1 MQAVRDGLQVHLQ
14 SFNEVR
20 LDRMLDWLTH
30 LVPEGVL
37 IKELSVAP
45 APPPIQRRGLVPVAY
60 QPGQKPFLVK
70 LEIMLAETDFDS
82 AEASSAEIV
91 RRLSRRL
98 QMVDTRL
105 DVPAPEADLRRKI
118 SLVVNANVRAQDF

>member
-1 MQAVRDGLQVHLQ
+1 M
-14 SFNEVR
+14 
-20 LDRMLDWLTH
+20 
-30 LVPEGVL
+30 
-37 IKELSVAP
+37 
-45 APPPIQRRGLVPVAY
+45 AY

-70 LEIMLAETDFDS
+70 LEIMLADTDFDS

-118 SLVVNANVRAQDF
+118 SLVVNANARAQDF